1 MTYRIGLVHDVSC
14 PWRRLAWTGAVRIT
28 VDWAGFGEG
37 IDHDRNTAARLAVG
51 GTSGRSATGTR
62 RGELIPPGRARRR
75 EADLQDPVAERY
87 SKRQSTA
94 DSLKLYQV
102 IRAVTGAVGLN
113 LRYRS
118 CRLALPILDRD
129 GSACVSRGDR
139 NTCSKHQT
147 PHRPR
152 WRRPRTRPRRRLR
165 HRHRPSAHDRG
176 RRRSRSRGQPG
187 CPRRGLHPARTTR
200 ATRTAPTRRTC
211 HPLAASPR

>member
-1 MTYRIGLVHDVSC
+1 MAAAGLDGGC
-14 PWRRLAWTGAVRIT
+14 PDNRGSGP
-28 VDWAGFGEG
+28 GFGEG

-102 IRAVTGAVGLN
+102 IRAVTGAFGPEN

-118 CRLALPILDRD
+118 CRLALPILDR
-129 GSACVSRGDR
+129 A
-139 NTCSKHQT
+139 
-147 PHRPR
+147 
-152 WRRPRTRPRRRLR
+152 
-165 HRHRPSAHDRG
+165 
-176 RRRSRSRGQPG
+176 
-187 CPRRGLHPARTTR
+187 
-200 ATRTAPTRRTC
+200 TAPPVFEEEFEHLFEAPNTSSTSV
-211 HPLAASPR
+211 ASTPNPASTPATAPAPSIGP

>member
-1 MTYRIGLVHDVSC
+1 MAAAGLDGGC
-14 PWRRLAWTGAVRIT
+14 PDNRGSGP
-28 VDWAGFGEG
+28 GFGEG

-102 IRAVTGAVGLN
+102 IRAVTGAFGLRISGTARADWHSRSWTARR
-113 LRYRS
+113 LR
-118 CRLALPILDRD
+118 PF
-129 GSACVSRGDR
+129 SRKNS